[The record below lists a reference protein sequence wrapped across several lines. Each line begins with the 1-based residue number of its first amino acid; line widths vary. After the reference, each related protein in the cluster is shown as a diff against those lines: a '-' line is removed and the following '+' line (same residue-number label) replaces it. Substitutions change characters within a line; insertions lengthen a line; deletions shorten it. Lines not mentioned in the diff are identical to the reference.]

1 MSNAAACGNRGSG
14 GGPSMGMS
22 GAQVAALSGVI
33 QDAANRNTIASSAPY
48 YSRIFFTAAGVDG
61 GGGSFTYDFP
71 AGVERRAFGYAKT
84 DPVPGAPFGPGASD
98 ATPADTN
105 LMTKGQTL
113 AGQTVLIQGV
123 SVMVQP
129 GTDFEAARQV
139 LSECSVSIGLNGDSQ
154 QMEMGTPLNLPG
166 IGGLYGWGFTGL
178 VPPSAQSNGGSEF
191 AKLGANGVPGA
202 DNFRRVPEGLIWRP
216 AGKTDGT
223 LVIKF
228 RSERRV
234 TVGPV
239 LSRPAQANPLI
250 LAYTPPA
257 LVKIDLMCHLICIA
271 ISDAS
276 VNL

>member
-1 MSNAAACGNRGSG
+1 
-14 GGPSMGMS
+14 MGMT
-22 GAQVAALSGVI
+22 GAQAAALSGVI
-33 QDAANRNTIASSAPY
+33 QDAASRNTIASSAPY
-48 YSRIFFTAAGVDG
+48 YSRVFFTSAGVDG
-61 GGGSFTYDFP
+61 GGGSFTYTFP

-84 DPVPGAPFGPGASD
+84 DPIPGAPFLAPANE

-129 GTDFEAARQV
+129 GSDFEAAKEM
-139 LSECSVSIGLNGDSQ
+139 LTECSVSIGLNGDSQ

-166 IGGLYGWGFTGL
+166 IGGLYGWGFSRL
-178 VPPSAQSNGGSEF
+178 IAPAAQNNAGGEF
-191 AKLGANGVPGA
+191 AKLGSNGVPGA

-228 RSERRV
+228 RSERAV
-234 TVGPV
+234 VVGPV
-239 LSRPAQANPLI
+239 LSRAAQANPLI
-250 LAYTPPA
+250 FAYTPPA
-257 LVKIDLMCHLICIA
+257 SVKIDLMCHLICIA